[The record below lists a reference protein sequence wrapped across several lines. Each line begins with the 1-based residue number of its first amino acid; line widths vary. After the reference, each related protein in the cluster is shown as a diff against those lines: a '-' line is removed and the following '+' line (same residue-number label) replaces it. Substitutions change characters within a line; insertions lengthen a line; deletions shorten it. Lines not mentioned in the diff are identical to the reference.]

1 MNFFARL
8 FFTHSSRKKEK
19 KADQQ
24 YLDAIEIIKE
34 TAHIYLD
41 LLATANQNGNKED
54 AERLMKKLNTD
65 FTHTSNDWNGEL
77 TIFIDVNATSLVGEN
92 KLRLKL

>member
-8 FFTHSSRKKEK
+8 FSNHKTRKIER

-41 LLATANQNGNKED
+41 LLAQANQNGNKED
-54 AERLMKKLNTD
+54 ADRLIKKLNTEFSQVSSGWD
-65 FTHTSNDWNGEL
+65 GEVRLFL
-77 TIFIDVNATSLVGEN
+77 TINATSLVGEN